1 MPKDT
6 FSVEY
11 VFVFVF
17 VCILNIPTVESYSF
31 PQGFKSCPYNLVYFN
46 VTAQKSVIMVTSVC
60 TLSCSVMSDSF
71 VTPWPVA
78 C

>member
-6 FSVEY
+6 FSAEY
-11 VFVFVF
+11 VF
-17 VCILNIPTVESYSF
+17 CILNIPKIESYRF

-46 VTAQKSVIMVTSVC
+46 VTAQKSVITVTSVC
-60 TLSCSVMSDSF
+60 VLSCSVMSDSF
-71 VTPWPVA
+71 VTPRIVA